1 MTDGNDERPMRTEAA
16 LNPSAVPD
24 PARGSEPY
32 CRNELEIKV

>member
-24 PARGSEPY
+24 PARVQSRIAGT
-32 CRNELEIKV
+32 NWK